1 MPLCLLRSFA
11 QLKCVQDLGY
21 WGEGS
26 DVFLNYGMGVGGE
39 GMLSAGK
46 DVSGVS
52 RCVLTAKGLIYK
64 VFFIAKSVLTTQM
77 SLFPSMTETSA
88 RALPSSADHK

>member
-11 QLKCVQDLGY
+11 QLKRVLDLGY
-21 WGEGS
+21 WEEGS

-46 DVSGVS
+46 DVSGMT
-52 RCVLTAKGLIYK
+52 RCVLTAKGLIHK
-64 VFFIAKSVLTTQM
+64 LFLLL
-77 SLFPSMTETSA
+77 SL
-88 RALPSSADHK
+88 